1 VIRALLIAVFAL
13 VVGGLLG
20 GCTGGPS
27 VSAKV
32 SGPTNGALVSDV
44 RCVSQ
49 GGNITV
55 TGTVTR
61 NSLGGQANLVTYGG
75 LKVFVYDSGGR
86 QIGSTPQRFGSMDIK
101 TQGQVQR
108 VHLTVAAQGTPA
120 VCDLDWNAGY
130 PSGVRGSRA

>member
-75 LKVFVYDSGGR
+75 LKVFVYDSVGAR
-86 QIGSTPQRFGSMDIK
+86 SDPLLRDSDRWI
-101 TQGQVQR
+101 
-108 VHLTVAAQGTPA
+108 
-120 VCDLDWNAGY
+120 
-130 PSGVRGSRA
+130 SRPKARCSASI